1 MLVDVYIDKEKKQI
15 IGGSIVP
22 LYSMASMVGN
32 FKAIPIWDLRYDEKL
47 KEKVSSDNMVRIEK
61 AHNIITKVVL
71 ETELD
76 ISSICKRYFFDDIG
90 YLRVP
95 KEYKTEL
102 KEGTFYHLVS
112 KNEKICFIGDSITEG
127 TFNGGVPWYEPI
139 QNEFKDKAF
148 SNISKGS
155 ATVSSIVEKITR
167 IPDSDLYVVAIGTND
182 VRYRD
187 PLRCAMTA
195 QEYVDKID
203 ILRYGLKKKKPD
215 CHFVFI
221 APWYSSDGDPYTS
234 LTYDEKI
241 ILNKKYS
248 EALLEYCKNNG
259 DTYIDPNERI
269 KRIIDKNPQKMYLV
283 DHIHPNADYGV
294 VLYSEAVMAYMTTAG

>member
-1 MLVDVYIDKEKKQI
+1 MNDATFLSVLRTKIGNLIKLSKGRSVFLYGAGHGGELCLKELTDSEICPEGFIDKKAGLMEDYCKLPVVSLNAITPENAFI
-15 IGGSIVP
+15 IVSLLTYKSEIDTLLSKSG
-22 LYSMASMVGN
+22 
-32 FKAIPIWDLRYDEKL
+32 FLRDEDYVFVIDRN
-47 KEKVSSDNMVRIEK
+47 EKVNSCISVYDFSS
-61 AHNIITKVVL
+61 TL
-71 ETELD
+71 TTL
-76 ISSICKRYFFDDIG
+76 
-90 YLRVP
+90 
-95 KEYKTEL
+95 
-102 KEGTFYHLVS
+102 
-112 KNEKICFIGDSITEG
+112 
-127 TFNGGVPWYEPI
+127 
-139 QNEFKDKAF
+139 
-148 SNISKGS
+148 SKGS
-155 ATVSSIVEKITR
+155 ATVSSIVKKITR
-167 IPDSDLYVVAIGTND
+167 IPDSDLYAVAIDTND

-234 LTYDEKI
+234 LTYDEKL

-269 KRIIDKNPQKMYLV
+269 KRIIDKYPQKMYLV